1 VGSKVTGVKIKG
13 IGKYVPEMVATNEDF
28 TKIVET
34 SDEWITQ
41 RTGIKQRHI
50 TNGEPTYYLGAMAAK
65 AAMADDRQAVIIP
78 NIRALSFMLFSL
90 IFSFSFIIHSSV
102 FVLSVCFECADT
114 TALSVSFQSLP

>member
-1 VGSKVTGVKIKG
+1 MGSKVTGVKIKG

-50 TNGEPTYYLGAMAAK
+50 TNGEPT
-65 AAMADDRQAVIIP
+65 
-78 NIRALSFMLFSL
+78 
-90 IFSFSFIIHSSV
+90 
-102 FVLSVCFECADT
+102 
-114 TALSVSFQSLP
+114 

>member
-1 VGSKVTGVKIKG
+1 MGSKVTGVKIKG

-90 IFSFSFIIHSSV
+90 IFSFSFSFILRKQTS
-102 FVLSVCFECADT
+102 FVR
-114 TALSVSFQSLP
+114 

>member
-1 VGSKVTGVKIKG
+1 MGSKVTGVKIKG

-65 AAMADDRQAVIIP
+65 AAMADAGVKAEDIDLIIATTVTGDYFTP
-78 NIRALSFMLFSL
+78 SLSCL
-90 IFSFSFIIHSSV
+90 IQREIGAIG
-102 FVLSVCFECADT
+102 CIA
-114 TALSVSFQSLP
+114 

>member
-1 VGSKVTGVKIKG
+1 MGSKVTGVKIKG

-65 AAMADDRQAVIIP
+65 AAMADAGVKAEDIRGLFHSVTFLPYPERDRRDRLYRI
-78 NIRALSFMLFSL
+78 
-90 IFSFSFIIHSSV
+90 
-102 FVLSVCFECADT
+102 
-114 TALSVSFQSLP
+114 